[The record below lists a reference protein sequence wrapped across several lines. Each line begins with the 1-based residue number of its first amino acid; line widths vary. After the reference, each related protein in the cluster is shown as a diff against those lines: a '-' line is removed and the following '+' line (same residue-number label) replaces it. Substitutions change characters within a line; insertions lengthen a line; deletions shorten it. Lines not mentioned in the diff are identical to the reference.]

1 MWAFS
6 ASVGF
11 ILRPRLNGVLMA
23 LEGGESGK
31 VRVSAPGTKMD
42 EKWEVGGQVEGQ
54 SGGTFLKNWRDKTL
68 AHAYRVKGGQ
78 RAKKRSKV

>member
-1 MWAFS
+1 MFC

-23 LEGGESGK
+23 LEGGGTGK
-31 VRVSAPGTKMD
+31 VRVPVPGCKMG
-42 EKWEVGGQVEGQ
+42 EKRGVGLQVGLQ
-54 SGGTFLKNWRDKTL
+54 SGVTFSENWGYKTL
-68 AHAYRVKGGQ
+68 AHAYRVMGGQ